1 MPLTGVRVR
10 WWEGVLL
17 CLPGSLSVVF
27 LLGGQIAAGLVLA
40 ALVVVLVVS
49 RAQIIERNVAG
60 GYARTR
66 ALLLL
71 SRWAALLAIYGVVL
85 WLFFVMHDEHWT
97 RDRHGRVAFW
107 ALVGLAFFLA
117 REAYRV
123 GEVAG
128 DWWLGSE
135 TEREVAQLLD
145 PLRAEGWLVTHDI
158 KKDGGG
164 NVDHFVSNPSGAFA
178 IETKSG
184 RHRAADR
191 GQAISNAAW
200 AKQKFG
206 QRWVTAILCVG
217 TDPPAVPEQHGYA
230 WVLGKSDLVEFL
242 QAGTESAASRGRAA
256 VSRRS

>member
-1 MPLTGVRVR
+1 MLLTRVRVR

-17 CLPGSLSVVF
+17 CIPASLSVVF

-40 ALVVVLVVS
+40 ALVMVLVAS
-49 RAQIIERNVAG
+49 RAQIVGRNVAG

-66 ALLLL
+66 AFLLLG
-71 SRWAALLAIYGVVL
+71 RWAALLAIYAVVV

-145 PLRAEGWLVTHDI
+145 PLRAEGWLVIRTT
-158 KKDGGG
+158 
-164 NVDHFVSNPSGAFA
+164 SRRTAAATLTTSSA
-178 IETKSG
+178 I
-184 RHRAADR
+184 RAKR
-191 GQAISNAAW
+191 L
-200 AKQKFG
+200 
-206 QRWVTAILCVG
+206 R
-217 TDPPAVPEQHGYA
+217 
-230 WVLGKSDLVEFL
+230 
-242 QAGTESAASRGRAA
+242 SRRRAA
-256 VSRRS
+256 VIALPTAVRRYRTRSGQSRSSANVG